1 MSKVVKN
8 NEENLNKEVISVEE
22 IPEVETVTK
31 KKFKVSDGAKK
42 ALKIAGIVGIGIL
55 GFMLGARSKSRK
67 GNNEDYEEVES
78 YEVTEDKD
86 ENVEE

>member
-22 IPEVETVTK
+22 IPEVETVAK

-42 ALKIAGIVGIGIL
+42 ALKIAGIVGIL
-55 GFMLGARSKSRK
+55 GFILGARSKSRK
-67 GNNEDYEEVES
+67 ENNEDYEEVES

>member
-42 ALKIAGIVGIGIL
+42 ALKIAGIVGVGIL

-67 GNNEDYEEVES
+67 ENDEDYAEEVES
-78 YEVTEDKD
+78 YEVTED
-86 ENVEE
+86 ENVGE

>member
-42 ALKIAGIVGIGIL
+42 ALKIAGIVGVGIL

-67 GNNEDYEEVES
+67 ENNEDYAEEVES
-78 YEVTEDKD
+78 YEVTED
-86 ENVEE
+86 ENVGE